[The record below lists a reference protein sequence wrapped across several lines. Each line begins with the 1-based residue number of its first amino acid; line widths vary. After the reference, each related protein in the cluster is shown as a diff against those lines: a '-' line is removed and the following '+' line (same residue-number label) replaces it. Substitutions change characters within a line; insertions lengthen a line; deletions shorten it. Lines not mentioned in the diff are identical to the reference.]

1 MTAAAPQPGIDLA
14 SLRQGFDDAFA
25 ARHEPADGATLDM
38 VILVAAQHRFG
49 VLLGQVAGIHHA
61 GRLAPMPD
69 APAGFL
75 GIAAT
80 RLEMVPAYRL
90 ASVLG
95 LGDAGGAPRLLM
107 ISRHPGRIAFVPDAF
122 GGFERVPVPRF
133 HRTPVDARAAVPCA
147 GHASIGAERLPVL
160 DLLALAGR
168 LDRTAVPT

>member
-14 SLRQGFDDAFA
+14 SLRQGFD
-25 ARHEPADGATLDM
+25 
-38 VILVAAQHRFG
+38 
-49 VLLGQVAGIHHA
+49 
-61 GRLAPMPD
+61 
-69 APAGFL
+69 
-75 GIAAT
+75 
-80 RLEMVPAYRL
+80 
-90 ASVLG
+90 
-95 LGDAGGAPRLLM
+95 
-107 ISRHPGRIAFVPDAF
+107 DAF